1 MSVRLCQKICIKIP
15 NVSGMICSIGRRGEP
30 SKIDRILTIEEKRRN
45 TTHGE
50 KRRVEVHE
58 GGGVHH
64 SVAMSGCYLH
74 LLSSALAGA
83 RG

>member
-1 MSVRLCQKICIKIP
+1 
-15 NVSGMICSIGRRGEP
+15 MICSIGRRGEP
-30 SKIDRILTIEEKRRN
+30 SKIEGILTREEKRRN

-50 KRRVEVHE
+50 KRKVEVHE

-74 LLSSALAGA
+74 LLSSALPGA
-83 RG
+83 RGEGGKRTGGVENLYPFYL